1 MKKTRTSRSTRLTK
15 ADMQALAT
23 LDRLVEEDRRIEQKY
38 NLPFR
43 SPRQVA
49 TSFQPCAHCHRDI
62 AWLIFGDFAKDA
74 AGLEAYARLMA
85 SEIQQKNLITY
96 ILAPPSDPGDL
107 DGPALLLK
115 VHPIQE
121 EPIFTT
127 PDQWEQLIARV
138 SDEHCQRPLTTL
150 ALHDTLKVCNANV
163 LLGEQAAM
171 VQVHER
177 Q

>member
-1 MKKTRTSRSTRLTK
+1 
-15 ADMQALAT
+15 MQALT
-23 LDRLVEEDRRIEQKY
+23 MLDRLVEEDRRIEQKY

-96 ILAPPSDPGDL
+96 IIAPPSDPGDL

-127 PDQWEQLIARV
+127 PDQWEQHMRDNRK
-138 SDEHCQRPLTTL
+138 SR
-150 ALHDTLKVCNANV
+150 
-163 LLGEQAAM
+163 
-171 VQVHER
+171 
-177 Q
+177 